1 MAAAI
6 RNRGTNRVGT
16 THAHVG
22 DFRVGHAWFCI
33 VLLTIGNVISRGL
46 AKSGSRE
53 HDNGS

>member
-22 DFRVGHAWFCI
+22 DFRVGHAWFCV
-33 VLLTIGNVISRGL
+33 VLLTIGYVISRGL

-53 HDNGS
+53 HDSGS